1 LLLPPSDS
9 SLKRWE
15 YARSTALSGRASRL
29 CDEGGMKMWR
39 KVNKKALGLNPYL
52 WQITL
57 IMVVCSL
64 IYYLPVLAGT
74 AGWAAYGALAGFHNL
89 YGIDFYVIMF
99 FIPVVYAAY
108 VLGIKWTIIVAFLAT
123 LAIIP
128 YAILIDP
135 YPNVLLKPAAFAI
148 ILSAVGAV
156 VAMLQK
162 SDQQRQRSMQ
172 ELKCLYDIGKAAEES
187 DSIDQFLSA
196 AAGLISAAMEPPPE
210 TSVRITLRDSTFLS
224 PGFAESPH
232 RVREELVVGGEVAG
246 GIEIYFTHGN
256 PYLKKQSHLLK
267 TIAERIGGAVRQIEL
282 EHSLN
287 AYYEQLEEMVEKRTR
302 ELEQV
307 QEKLIRSERLAAV
320 GELASGVG
328 HELRNP
334 LNVMRNCV
342 YLLNMSLA
350 DRQDEEAVN
359 TLKIMD
365 KQVDIANRIVTD
377 LLDFTRIKAPSLA
390 TVDLNNLV
398 QESLSW
404 VTLPER
410 TAVIT
415 NLDSRAP
422 QVRVDAEQVG
432 RAFANIIANAA
443 QAMNG
448 NGELKISSGIED
460 GLAWVTFTDN
470 GCGIPEENLE
480 KIFEPLFTTKAR
492 GIGLGLAI
500 TKRLIEQNQGTIAV
514 ASQVKQGT
522 TFTIRLPHKTPKKG
536 SEH

>member
-1 LLLPPSDS
+1 
-9 SLKRWE
+9 
-15 YARSTALSGRASRL
+15 
-29 CDEGGMKMWR
+29 MWR
-39 KVNKKALGLNPYL
+39 KVNKKSLGLNPYL
-52 WQITL
+52 WHITL

-64 IYYLPVLAGT
+64 VYYLPVLAGT
-74 AGWAAYGALAGFHNL
+74 AGWASYGVLAGIHNF

-99 FIPVVYAAY
+99 FAPVVYAAY
-108 VLGIKWTIIVAFLAT
+108 MLGIKWTIIVAFIAT
-123 LAIIP
+123 LIIIP

-135 YPNVLLKPAAFAI
+135 YPNALFKPAAFAI

-162 SDQQRQRSMQ
+162 SDEQRRRSMR

-187 DSIDQFLSA
+187 DSVERFLSA
-196 AAGLISAAMEPPPE
+196 AAELIPQAMEYPQE
-210 TSVRITLRDSTFLS
+210 TRVRITLRDSMFLS
-224 PGFAESPH
+224 PDFAESS
-232 RVREELVVGGEVAG
+232 RKITEDLVVGGEVVG
-246 GIEIYFTHGN
+246 SIEINFVRSS
-256 PYLKKQSHLLK
+256 PYLRKQSHLPK
-267 TIAERIGGAVRQIEL
+267 TLAERIGGAVREIEL

-302 ELEQV
+302 DLEQV

-334 LNVMRNCV
+334 LNVIRNCV

-350 DRQDEEAVN
+350 DKKDEEAVN

-365 KQVDIANRIVTD
+365 KQVDISNRIVTD

-390 TVDLNNLV
+390 TVDLNGLV

-404 VTLPER
+404 VTVPER
-410 TAVIT
+410 TVVT
-415 NLDSRAP
+415 TDLDSRTP

-432 RAFANIIANAA
+432 RAFANIISNAA
-443 QAMNG
+443 QSMNG
-448 NGELKISSGIED
+448 KGELKISSSIED
-460 GLAWVTFTDN
+460 GSAWVTFEDN

-480 KIFEPLFTTKAR
+480 KIFEPLFTTKAK

-500 TKRLIEQNQGTIAV
+500 TKRLIEQNKGTIAV
-514 ASQVKQGT
+514 ASQVKHGT
-522 TFTIRLPHKTPKKG
+522 TFTVRLPHKKG
-536 SEH
+536 RED